1 MLNFNVMKKLNWT
14 NISIILLFIIGAVL
28 WVYAWVGL
36 LYFVLSFIN

>member
-14 NISIILLFIIGAVL
+14 NISIILFFIVGAVL